1 MLSNASS
8 LFALT
13 ETRISPKML
22 HPWQISHVI
31 TGLSQLDFFLQHL
44 NHSISFS
51 LKTHS
56 TEYHKNLLLGNTLSN
71 YLKNLAL
78 GSPLLFARVSPII
91 IIGEFKNHLI
101 CSCNTMASYPLI
113 SFLWIFLSI

>member
-1 MLSNASS
+1 MLSNIFS

-22 HPWQISHVI
+22 HSWQISYVV
-31 TGLSQLDFFLQHL
+31 TGLSQLDFLQHL

-56 TEYHKNLLLGNTLSN
+56 TEYHKNLLLGNSPSN

-91 IIGEFKNHLI
+91 ITGEFNNHLI
-101 CSCNTMASYPLI
+101 SSCNTMASNPLI
-113 SFLWIFLSI
+113 SFLWILLSV